1 MRDGET
7 ASGDLQDLRAINKR
21 FIHNFITNDVP
32 GHSRLVHERFVCL
45 TARGKRDNRADYLV
59 RWATGFDPEVIV
71 YWDIRDESIDVFGN
85 VALVRSTNKH
95 VVRRDGR
102 ETTGM
107 TMYTDTYLREGGEW
121 RCIQAQSTPVA
132 PEHYPG
138 DETIIRRY
146 VKGVIQDP

>member
-7 ASGDLQDLRAINKR
+7 ASGDLQELRSINKR
-21 FIHNFITNDVP
+21 FIHHFITNDVP
-32 GHSRLVHERFVCL
+32 GPSRLVHERFVCL

-71 YWDIRDESIDVFGN
+71 YWDIRDESIDVFGD

-95 VVRRDGR
+95 VVRRDGKDV
-102 ETTGM
+102 TGM
-107 TMYTDTYLREGGEW
+107 TMYTDTYLREGGAW